1 MVQYF
6 QKMSIF
12 FPHESLK
19 NLPSKVAHRISANSF
34 RGHYSFL
41 NLALCTVTFGD
52 STYRCGNYSR
62 KYGTYGSLD
71 YFPAALTAQNSS
83 ELIIHIINMSQ
94 DICLLICDLNCS
106 FRSLKKLYFLQI
118 CSILGLAN
126 SSVLTSQFECDTYL
140 IRI

>member
-1 MVQYF
+1 MKKRQATLLIAYHVF
-6 QKMSIF
+6 RITIF
-12 FPHESLK
+12 ILY
-19 NLPSKVAHRISANSF
+19 RIFTNSF
-34 RGHYSFL
+34 RGNYSFL
-41 NLALCTVTFGD
+41 SLTLCTVTFD
-52 STYRCGNYSR
+52 RSTYRCGNYPR